1 MLRRRDQ
8 VTLGVLCSLAFM
20 IALGHIA
27 RQQPLPKETA
37 VFPDYAFIPTG
48 AERAAIEQAQA
59 DGTYAVPLRYES
71 DYRYMVDLNSAGKD
85 ELCVLPEI
93 GPALAQRILD
103 YRAEHGPF
111 RSCEDLMNVKGIG
124 EKKFAKIRPYLKEI

>member
-8 VTLGVLCSLAFM
+8 VTLGILCAFAFM
-20 IALGHIA
+20 AALGHIA
-27 RQQPLPKETA
+27 RHQPLPKESA
-37 VFPDYAFIPTG
+37 VFPDYAFMPTG
-48 AERAAIEQAQA
+48 AERAAARQAMA
-59 DGTYAVPLRYES
+59 DGTYAVPQRFEP
-71 DYRYMVDLNSAGKD
+71 DYRYLVDLNSAGKD

-111 RSCEDLMNVKGIG
+111 RSCEELMKVKGIG

>member
-8 VTLGVLCSLAFM
+8 VTLGILCSLAFM
-20 IALGHIA
+20 MALGHIA
-27 RQQPLPKETA
+27 RQQPLPKESA
-37 VFPDYAFIPTG
+37 VFPDYAFMQTG
-48 AERAAIEQAQA
+48 AERAAAGQALA
-59 DGTYAVPLRYES
+59 DGTYAVPLRYEP
-71 DYRYMVDLNSAGKD
+71 DYRYQVDLNSADQD

-103 YRAEHGPF
+103 YRNEHGPF
-111 RSCEDLMNVKGIG
+111 SSCEELMNVKGIG